1 MLATLNTQIF
11 GRCIQSQSTE
21 EQKILRTRVP
31 TLRIIPRLA
40 SEPPHNLATRYSV
53 HRRVVALLQ
62 VRSPTCRLASPQ
74 VHAARPSFNPQSIV
88 LPFLPAFPPFLHF
101 PYPVSISPLMRVTSP
116 ERDSARRRRVVEAR
130 RTRTDDDAIFR
141 QTNFFAC
148 LAANAVGTW
157 EWETGNS
164 AEKERDGWLDVMG
177 WDVVLPHVVGLDVDA
192 FPLPSI
198 MHNTCAVCVTMRRQG
213 IGNARPA
220 SYPAANIAVV
230 YLRKANRQG
239 KGKVKESPSPPR
251 LIFVGPWTEGGK

>member
-1 MLATLNTQIF
+1 MILFDDVDHCAGNKSAEKLLATLNTQIF

-130 RTRTDDDAIFR
+130 RTRTR
-141 QTNFFAC
+141 TRTPYSGKQTFSRVSQQTRLGLGSGKLGIAQRKRER
-148 LAANAVGTW
+148 V
-157 EWETGNS
+157 
-164 AEKERDGWLDVMG
+164 RDGWLDGM
-177 WDVVLPHVVGLDVDA
+177 
-192 FPLPSI
+192 
-198 MHNTCAVCVTMRRQG
+198 
-213 IGNARPA
+213 
-220 SYPAANIAVV
+220 
-230 YLRKANRQG
+230 
-239 KGKVKESPSPPR
+239 
-251 LIFVGPWTEGGK
+251 

>member
-1 MLATLNTQIF
+1 MILFDDVDHCAGNKSAEKLLATLNTQIF

-74 VHAARPSFNPQSIV
+74 VHAARPSFNPQQSIV

-116 ERDSARRRRVVEAR
+116 EREGLGAATACRRSSKEEGRGRHIPANKLFRVSR
-130 RTRTDDDAIFR
+130 SKR
-141 QTNFFAC
+141 
-148 LAANAVGTW
+148 
-157 EWETGNS
+157 
-164 AEKERDGWLDVMG
+164 G
-177 WDVVLPHVVGLDVDA
+177 WDLGVG
-192 FPLPSI
+192 
-198 MHNTCAVCVTMRRQG
+198 NW
-213 IGNARPA
+213 
-220 SYPAANIAVV
+220 
-230 YLRKANRQG
+230 
-239 KGKVKESPSPPR
+239 E
-251 LIFVGPWTEGGK
+251 